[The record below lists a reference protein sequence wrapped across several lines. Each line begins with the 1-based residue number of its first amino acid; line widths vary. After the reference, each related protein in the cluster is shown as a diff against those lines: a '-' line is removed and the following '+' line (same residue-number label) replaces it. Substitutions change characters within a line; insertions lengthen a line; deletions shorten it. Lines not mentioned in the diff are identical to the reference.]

1 MVINTKLR
9 KYRLSNLITN
19 LNSKLRSLKDNKTFL
34 IKFVLNNPNFN
45 ISDKKNKISEY
56 KKVYSDKFNNT
67 IKMYYKLIVNLI

>member
-9 KYRLSNLITN
+9 KYRLSNLIAN